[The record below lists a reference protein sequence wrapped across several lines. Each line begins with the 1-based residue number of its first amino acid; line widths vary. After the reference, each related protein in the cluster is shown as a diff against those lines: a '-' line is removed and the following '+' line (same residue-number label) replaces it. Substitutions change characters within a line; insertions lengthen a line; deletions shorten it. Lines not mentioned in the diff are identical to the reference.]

1 MDNTLIGN
9 QITKFRKA
17 KGLTQEELG
26 RSVGVSTQAVSRWEC
41 GGAPDITLL
50 PAIADRLGVTVD
62 ALFGREGTEGL
73 DMPKTIVNW
82 FASMPAE
89 QVFPTLH
96 RLIFSSL
103 MTQTPIV
110 LPDLYLDSCI
120 EVRTGNLVTSNITTD
135 HGVYYGVNAK
145 DMGWAA
151 VCPKPEAGYQAYFC
165 DNDRY
170 RSLFSVLSA
179 PGSLEILRYMLSHR
193 YQFATVE
200 LLAKNTGID
209 AATLE
214 DILSRMSKFSIIGS
228 LNIETI
234 EGSTKVYNLNENGSY
249 IPFLY
254 LARHMTDEPDMNY
267 VNINMI
273 SKPML

>member
-73 DMPKTIVNW
+73 DMEKIIQNW
-82 FASMPAE
+82 FASMPSE
-89 QVFPTLH
+89 QIFTTLH
-96 RLIFSSL
+96 RLIFSAL
-103 MTQTPIV
+103 MTQTPVVVSDFFI
-110 LPDLYLDSCI
+110 DSCI
-120 EVRTGNLVTSNITTD
+120 EKHTGNLITSNITTD

-151 VCPKPEAGYQAYFC
+151 VCPRPEAGYHAFFC

-170 RSLFSVLSA
+170 RSLFSVLA
-179 PGSLEILRYMLSHR
+179 EPGSLEILLYMLSHR

-214 DILSRMSKFSIIGS
+214 DILNRMSKFSIIGS

-249 IPFLY
+249 IPFFY
-254 LARHMTDEPDMNY
+254 LARHMTDEADMNY
-267 VNINMI
+267 VNINMN

>member
-1 MDNTLIGN
+1 MDNNLIGN

-73 DMPKTIVNW
+73 DINKTITNW
-82 FASMPAE
+82 FASLPAE

-96 RLIFSSL
+96 KLIFSAVMS
-103 MTQTPIV
+103 QAPV
-110 LPDLYLDSCI
+110 VVPDAYIDSCVEKSSGCVI
-120 EVRTGNLVTSNITTD
+120 TSNITTD

-151 VCPKPEAGYQAYFC
+151 VCPKPEAGYQAFFG

-170 RSLFSVLSA
+170 RSLFAVLA
-179 PGSLEILRYMLSHR
+179 VPGSLEVLMYMLSHKNQ
-193 YQFATVE
+193 YATAE
-200 LLAKNTGID
+200 LLAKNIGKD
-209 AATLE
+209 SATLE
-214 DILSRMSKFSIIGS
+214 DVLNRMSKFRIIGS
-228 LNIETI
+228 LEIETTT
-234 EGSTKVYNLNENGSY
+234 GTQTVYTIQDNGSY
-249 IPFLY
+249 IPFFY
-254 LARHMTDEPDMNY
+254 LARHMTEETNMNY
-267 VNINMI
+267 VDMNLRTK
-273 SKPML
+273 SLL

>member
-73 DMPKTIVNW
+73 DMEKTMQNW
-82 FASMPAE
+82 FESMPAE
-89 QVFPTLH
+89 QLFPTLH
-96 RLIFSSL
+96 RLIFL
-103 MTQTPIV
+103 GVMTQTPIEV
-110 LPDLYLDSCI
+110 PDYYIDSCI
-120 EVRTGNLVTSNITTD
+120 EKSTGCVVTSNVTTD
-135 HGVYYGVNAK
+135 HGIYYGVNAK

-151 VCPKPEAGYQAYFC
+151 VCPKPEAGYRAYFA

-170 RSLFSVLSA
+170 RSLFAVLA
-179 PGSLEILRYMLSHR
+179 EPGCLEVLLYMLSHKN
-193 YQFATVE
+193 QFATAE
-200 LLAKNTGID
+200 LLAKNTGIEV
-209 AATLE
+209 ATLE
-214 DILSRMSKFSIIGS
+214 DILSRMKQFSIIGS
-228 LNIETI
+228 LNIETL
-234 EGSTKVYNLNENGSY
+234 EGTTKAYTLHENGSY
-249 IPFLY
+249 IPFFY
-254 LARHMTDEPDMNY
+254 LARHLSEEVDMNY
-267 VNINMI
+267 VNMDVHT
-273 SKPML
+273 KPLL

>member
-1 MDNTLIGN
+1 MDNTLIRN

-50 PAIADRLGVTVD
+50 PAIADRLGVTID

-89 QVFPTLH
+89 QVFPTLQ

-103 MTQTPIV
+103 MTQTPVVVSDFHI
-110 LPDLYLDSCI
+110 DSCI
-120 EVRTGNLVTSNITTD
+120 EKHTGNLVTSNITTD

-170 RSLFSVLSA
+170 RSLFQVLA
-179 PGSLEILRYMLSHR
+179 MPGSLEILLYMLSHR
-193 YQFATVE
+193 HQLATVE

-209 AATLE
+209 APILE
-214 DILSRMSKFSIIGS
+214 DVLSRMSKFSIIGS
-228 LNIETI
+228 LEIETLAGI
-234 EGSTKVYNLNENGSY
+234 TKVDDIHENGSY

-254 LARHMTDEPDMNY
+254 LARHMTDAPDMNY
-267 VNINMI
+267 VNINMKN
-273 SKPML
+273 KPLL